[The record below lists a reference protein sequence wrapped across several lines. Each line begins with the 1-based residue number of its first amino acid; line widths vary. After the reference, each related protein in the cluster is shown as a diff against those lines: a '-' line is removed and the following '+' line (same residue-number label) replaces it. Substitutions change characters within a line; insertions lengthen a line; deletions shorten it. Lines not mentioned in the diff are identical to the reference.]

1 MAKACNICT
10 GVGRTVK
17 EDADGVTIVQRKK
30 NLGLLAASYV
40 GHKNCVNFYVRG
52 GDVNCIDK

>member
-17 EDADGVTIVQRKK
+17 EAADGFTIVRRKK
-30 NLGLLAASYV
+30 NLGLLAASYI
-40 GHKNCVNFYVRG
+40 GHKDCAGRFR
-52 GDVNCIDK
+52 